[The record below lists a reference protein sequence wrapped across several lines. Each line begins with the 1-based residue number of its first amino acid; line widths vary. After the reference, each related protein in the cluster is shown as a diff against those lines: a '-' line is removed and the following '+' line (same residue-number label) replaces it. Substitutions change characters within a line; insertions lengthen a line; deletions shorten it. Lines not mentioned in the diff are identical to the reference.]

1 MAVDLLRRTGR
12 DLNDLQRRLGGWMR
26 SHGALEGVLVV
37 ERARPAEGAGTAN
50 ETVLAECRTTRGTRG
65 IVVRLTVPEAA
76 AYLDPDL
83 ERQAAALRW
92 VAAHTAVP
100 VAAVYGVDPTGDV
113 LGAPFLVTER
123 VAGSVPPDYP
133 NYNTAGPLHDLTA
146 DARRALWQDA
156 LDQMCRLHRADVST
170 VDFLEP
176 GPEPLVRY
184 WERMAEWV
192 GERAPLGPLAGVRD
206 WVRAHF
212 PADAPAGLSWGDAR
226 LGNMLFA
233 GTRCTAGA
241 GLGDGLA
248 RRPDGRPRLVAD
260 VRPQPQHRRRRRPPA
275 RARDAT
281 RRSTAGGQAPACR
294 SWTCAGTRC
303 SPCTSSHCCG
313 PGRSPTAPAPGCRS
327 PATTTPAASAGCWTG
342 STRVWRTPRELHPRG
357 PPPAPPRR

>member
-12 DLNDLQRRLGGWMR
+12 DLDDLERRLGGWLR
-26 SHGALEGVLVV
+26 SHGALAGVLAV

-100 VAAVYGVDPTGDV
+100 VPAVFGVDPTGEV

-123 VAGSVPPDYP
+123 VAGFVPPDYP

-146 DARRALWQDA
+146 DARRTLWQDA

-184 WERMAEWV
+184 WERMADWV

-206 WVRAHF
+206 WVRAHV
-212 PADAPAGLSWGDAR
+212 PAAAPAGLSWGDAR

-233 GTRCTAGA
+233 GTRCTAVLDWEMVSLGGPTVDLAWWLMFDRNHSTDAGVDRLPGLGTRDETLDRWRAGTGLPVVDLRWHEVFALFQLALLRAGAFADRARA
-241 GLGDGLA
+241 GLPVPGDDDPRSV
-248 RRPDGRPRLVAD
+248 RRLLDRIDTRLED
-260 VRPQPQHRRRRRPPA
+260 PA
-275 RARDAT
+275 
-281 RRSTAGGQAPACR
+281 
-294 SWTCAGTRC
+294 
-303 SPCTSSHCCG
+303 
-313 PGRSPTAPAPGCRS
+313 
-327 PATTTPAASAGCWTG
+327 
-342 STRVWRTPRELHPRG
+342 
-357 PPPAPPRR
+357 